1 MLCHLLLL
9 STSSEV
15 EVWTAYILPP
25 PDPTKWEYTG
35 FVVVVVVVVDPMA
48 VIYSKGRDGSLQEL
62 GRTKVVPNSLN
73 PQCIRFCV
81 LDVGTQFHNHDIKI
95 VTKSNGS
102 LTLDLICGEQS
113 SGPTHAQKSGKLNVS
128 AEESVASKTTVEL
141 KLRCSKLLSKDV
153 FTKSD
158 PFLVISKSTESG
170 MVVPICKTEVIKDDH
185 SPNWK
190 SISWSIQYKRNV
202 PPCAS

>member
-1 MLCHLLLL
+1 
-9 STSSEV
+9 
-15 EVWTAYILPP
+15 
-25 PDPTKWEYTG
+25 
-35 FVVVVVVVVDPMA
+35 MA

-73 PQCIRFCV
+73 PQCITKYSSAYHLRQCRICCSVSLMLALNSIITILRMLKLEEQDFLGEASCT
-81 LDVGTQFHNHDIKI
+81 LSQI

-113 SGPTHAQKSGKLNVS
+113 SGPTHALKS
-128 AEESVASKTTVEL
+128 
-141 KLRCSKLLSKDV
+141 D
-153 FTKSD
+153 D